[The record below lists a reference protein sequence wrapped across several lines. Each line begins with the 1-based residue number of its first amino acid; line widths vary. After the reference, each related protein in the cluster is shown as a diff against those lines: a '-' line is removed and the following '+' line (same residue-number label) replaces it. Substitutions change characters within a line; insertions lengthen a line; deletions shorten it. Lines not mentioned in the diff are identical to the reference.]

1 MPSIPWPPAAA
12 FNPTHRI
19 SAWPTRPGPAPRH
32 DTHCEVKMTSRSSTV
47 FVLIAALALI
57 GIASPGNDDIR
68 WMDASLPDAL
78 KPKATRP

>member
-1 MPSIPWPPAAA
+1 
-12 FNPTHRI
+12 
-19 SAWPTRPGPAPRH
+19 
-32 DTHCEVKMTSRSSTV
+32 MTSRSSTV